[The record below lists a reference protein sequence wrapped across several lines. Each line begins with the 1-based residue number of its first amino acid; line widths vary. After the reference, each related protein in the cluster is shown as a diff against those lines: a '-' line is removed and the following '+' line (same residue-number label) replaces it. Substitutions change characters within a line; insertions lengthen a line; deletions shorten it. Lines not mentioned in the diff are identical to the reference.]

1 MYRLNRE
8 HLAAPAIL
16 CLASQFRAL
25 LKRLEE
31 HLAAWAYPPVYA
43 AIFGSAARG
52 QMLPGSDLDVFV
64 VRPDSAE
71 EVTWESDLARLA
83 RDSTCWTGNDTR
95 ALVMTER
102 EVAVGASAGDPLLQ
116 SVLRDGL
123 LLAGRPEWL
132 RRVLRDAQD
141 RQ

>member
-1 MYRLNRE
+1 MGV
-8 HLAAPAIL
+8 
-16 CLASQFRAL
+16 
-25 LKRLEE
+25 
-31 HLAAWAYPPVYA
+31 PPVYA

-102 EVAVGASAGDPLLQ
+102 EVVVGASAGDPLLQ